1 MIFTVVLFDYVSKS
15 SVRFMPMC
23 RVVVASSDSKE
34 VEWEEVT
41 SSLNSNRRN
50 CVCVC
55 TFVHAGVRAGVWVCV
70 CACVRT
76 MVCAII
82 QESTFRNS
90 VSLSQTV
97 TKACLGGW

>member
-55 TFVHAGVRAGVWVCV
+55 VCVHACGCACGR
-70 CACVRT
+70 ACVR
-76 MVCAII
+76 V
-82 QESTFRNS
+82 
-90 VSLSQTV
+90 
-97 TKACLGGW
+97 